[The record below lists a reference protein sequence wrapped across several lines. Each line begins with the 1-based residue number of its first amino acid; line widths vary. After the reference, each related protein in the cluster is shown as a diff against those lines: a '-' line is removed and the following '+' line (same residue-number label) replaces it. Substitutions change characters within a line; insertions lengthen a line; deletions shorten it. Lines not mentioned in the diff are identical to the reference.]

1 MKQFLKR
8 LTALLLPAALCAAL
22 LSGCAKDGEG
32 MALSVCTGAA
42 PESLDP
48 IYAED
53 VGGQTVLAHLY
64 ENLMRVTADSTGKTS
79 VLPGVAKSVDQD
91 EETKEGSI
99 TVTYTFRLRS
109 NARWSD
115 GQPVTAGDF
124 VYAWQRLANPATG
137 SRYAD
142 LLSVV
147 KGYQEARAT
156 KDMSLLQV
164 TAKNDS
170 TLVVVLN
177 GRYDWFLKE
186 VCTSPAAMPLRQDV
200 VQKLK
205 ASSGGKSWWEG
216 DPTQLVTNGPYT
228 VAALEEG
235 RLLRLEA
242 NDRYYADQPGPQSL
256 TFHFAGSA
264 EEAWSLY
271 ESKTVDAVWPLPDAR
286 LTELAANPEWTPLP
300 ELATYAALFNCTS
313 DLFSDPA
320 LREAMSLA
328 IDRNALAQAA
338 GAAALPAEGVVPPGV
353 PENEEGDFR
362 ALSTPLLDN
371 DPERYEE
378 RCRQAR
384 ALLEEAGYNSGAD
397 LGELEF
403 LYLKNDVNDAVVQ
416 LLCRQWQEV
425 LGVQAAPKGLTER
438 GLMAALRSGEY
449 TLAGRTLTASANDAE
464 CFLMSWTS
472 ESRENLVRYESSAYD
487 TLMKIVAGA
496 ADGTARMGCLHD
508 SEALLLMNHAMA
520 PLYTKGTDW
529 ELRETLAGAFRDP
542 RGWFSFAG
550 VVSRPV

>member
-1 MKQFLKR
+1 MKQLIKR
-8 LTALLLPAALCAAL
+8 LAALLLPAALCASL
-22 LSGCAKDGEG
+22 LAGCARDGDG
-32 MALSVCTGAA
+32 MALSVCTGEA
-42 PESLDP
+42 PGSLDP

-53 VGGQTVLAHLY
+53 AGEQTILAHLY

-79 VLPGVAKSVDQD
+79 VIGGMAKSVDQE
-91 EETKEGSI
+91 EETKDGAV

-109 NARWSD
+109 ARWSD

-147 KGYQEARAT
+147 KGYQEARAA

-170 TLVVVLN
+170 TLVVTLN

-200 VQKLK
+200 VQRLK
-205 ASSGGKSWWEG
+205 AASGDKSWWEG

-235 RLLRLEA
+235 RLLQLKA
-242 NDRYYADQPGPQSL
+242 NDRYYASLPGPQGVD
-256 TFHFAGSA
+256 FHFAASA

-271 ESKTVDAVWPLPDAR
+271 EARAVDAVWPMPDAR
-286 LTELAANPEWTPLP
+286 LTELAEDPEWTPLP
-300 ELATYAALFNCTS
+300 ELSTYAALFNCAS

-320 LREAMSLA
+320 LREALSLA
-328 IDRNALAQAA
+328 IDRQALAQAA
-338 GAAALPAEGVVPPGV
+338 GAAARAAEGVVPPGV

-362 ALSTPLLDN
+362 TLSAALLDN
-371 DPERYEE
+371 SPESYED
-378 RCRQAR
+378 RCVQAR
-384 ALLEEAGYNSGAD
+384 ARLEEAGYNSGAD

-403 LYLKNDVNDAVVQ
+403 LYLKSSVNDAVAQ
-416 LLCRQWQEV
+416 ALCQQWQDV
-425 LGVQAAPKGLTER
+425 LAVQAVPRGLTER
-438 GLMAALRSGEY
+438 GLMSALRNGEY
-449 TLAGRTLTASANDAE
+449 TLAGLALTASANDAE
-464 CFLMSWTS
+464 CFLMSWTA

-508 SEALLLMNHAMA
+508 AEALLLMNHAMA
-520 PLYTKGTDW
+520 PLYTKGTAW

-550 VVSRPV
+550 VVSRTA

>member
-1 MKQFLKR
+1 MKQFIKR
-8 LTALLLPAALCAAL
+8 LTALLLPGALCLSL

-53 VGGQTVLAHLY
+53 VEGQTVLAHLY
-64 ENLMRVTADSTGKTS
+64 ENLMRVTADSAGKTS
-79 VLPGVAKSVDQD
+79 VLPGMAKSVDQE
-91 EETKEGSI
+91 EETKDGAI

-109 NARWSD
+109 ARWSD

-147 KGYQEARAT
+147 KGYQEARAAR
-156 KDMSLLQV
+156 DMSLLQV

-170 TLVVVLN
+170 TLVVVLD

-205 ASSGGKSWWEG
+205 AASGDKSWWES

-235 RLLRLEA
+235 RSLRLEA
-242 NDRYYADQPGPQSL
+242 NSRYYAAQPGPQSV

-271 ESKTVDAVWPLPDAR
+271 ESKTVDAVWPLPDTR
-286 LTELAANPEWTPLP
+286 LTELAADPEWAPLP
-300 ELATYAALFNCTS
+300 ELATYTALFNCAS
-313 DLFSDPA
+313 DTFSDPA

-353 PENEEGDFR
+353 PENEEGNFR
-362 ALSTPLLDN
+362 ALSTPLLNNAPD
-371 DPERYEE
+371 DYEN
-378 RCRQAR
+378 RCLQAR
-384 ALLEEAGYNSGAD
+384 ALLEEAGYNSGRD
-397 LGELEF
+397 LGELDF
-403 LYLKNDVNDAVVQ
+403 LYLKDDVNDAVAQ
-416 LLCRQWQEV
+416 LLCQQWLEV
-425 LGVQAAPKGLTER
+425 LGVQVVPKGLTER
-438 GLMAALRSGEY
+438 GLMSALRNGEY

-464 CFLMSWTS
+464 CFLMSWTT

-508 SEALLLMNHAMA
+508 AEALLLMNHAMA
-520 PLYTKGTDW
+520 PLYTKGTAW
-529 ELRETLAGAFRDP
+529 ELRETLTGAFRDP

-550 VVSRPV
+550 VVARTA

>member
-1 MKQFLKR
+1 MKQFVKR
-8 LTALLLPAALCAAL
+8 LAALALSGLLCTAL

-32 MALSVCTGAA
+32 MALAVCVGSA

-53 VGGQTVLAHLY
+53 TEGQTVLAHLY
-64 ENLMRVTADSTGKTS
+64 ENLMRVTVDSTGKTS
-79 VLPGVAKSVDQD
+79 VLPGMAKSVDQE
-91 EETKEGSI
+91 EETKEGAI

-109 NARWSD
+109 ARWSD

-147 KGYQEARAT
+147 KGYQEARAA

-170 TLVVVLN
+170 TLVVTLN

-205 ASSGGKSWWEG
+205 AASGDKSWWEG

-228 VAALEEG
+228 VASLEEG
-235 RLLRLEA
+235 RLLQLTA
-242 NDRYYADQPGPQSL
+242 NDRYYAAQPGPQSV
-256 TFHFAGSA
+256 TFHFAGSP

-286 LTELAANPEWTPLP
+286 LTELAADPEWSPLP
-300 ELATYAALFNCTS
+300 ELATYAALFNCASET
-313 DLFSDPA
+313 FGDPA
-320 LREAMSLA
+320 LREAMTLA

-362 ALSTPLLDN
+362 ALSAPLLDN
-371 DPERYEE
+371 GPEGYEA
-378 RCRQAR
+378 RCQQAR
-384 ALLEEAGYNSGAD
+384 DLLAEAGYNSGAD

-403 LYLKNDVNDAVVQ
+403 LYLKNDVNDAVAQ
-416 LLCRQWQEV
+416 LLCQQWLEV
-425 LGVQAAPKGLTER
+425 LGVQAVPKGLTER
-438 GLMAALRSGEY
+438 GLMSALRNGEY
-449 TLAGRTLTASANDAE
+449 DLAGRTLTASANDAE
-464 CFLMSWTS
+464 CFLMSWTT

-508 SEALLLMNHAMA
+508 AEALLLMNSAFA

-529 ELRETLAGAFRDP
+529 ELRETFTGAFRDP
-542 RGWFSFAG
+542 RGWFSFAN
-550 VVSRPV
+550 VVTRTA

>member
-1 MKQFLKR
+1 MKHFTKR
-8 LTALLLPAALCAAL
+8 LAALLLSAALCAVPL
-22 LSGCAKDGEG
+22 TGCAKDGEG
-32 MALSVCTGAA
+32 LALSVCVGSA

-53 VGGQTVLAHLY
+53 VGGQTVLSHLY

-79 VLPGVAKSVDQD
+79 VLPGMAKSVDQE
-91 EETKEGSI
+91 EETKDGAV

-109 NARWSD
+109 ARWSD
-115 GQPVTAGDF
+115 GQSVTAGDF

-147 KGYQEARAT
+147 KGYQEARAA

-177 GRYDWFLKE
+177 GHYDWFLKE
-186 VCTSPAAMPLRQDV
+186 VCTSPATMPLRQDV
-200 VQKLK
+200 VQRLK
-205 ASSGGKSWWEG
+205 ASSGDQSWWEG

-235 RLLRLEA
+235 RSLQLAA
-242 NDRYYADQPGPQSL
+242 NSRYYAAQPGPQSVA
-256 TFHFAGSA
+256 FHFAGSA

-271 ESKTVDAVWPLPDAR
+271 EAKTVDAVWPLPDAR
-286 LTELAANPEWTPLP
+286 LTELAEDPEWAPLP
-300 ELATYAALFNCTS
+300 ELATYAALFNCAS

-320 LREAMSLA
+320 IREAMSLA
-328 IDRNALAQAA
+328 IDRSALAQAA
-338 GAAALPAEGVVPPGV
+338 GGLPAEGVVPPGV

-362 ALSTPLLDN
+362 SLSSPLLDN
-371 DPERYEE
+371 SPESYAD
-378 RCRQAR
+378 RCVQAR
-384 ALLEEAGYNSGAD
+384 SLLEQAGYNSGAD
-397 LGELEF
+397 LGEQEF
-403 LYLKNDVNDAVVQ
+403 LYLKSDVNDAVAQ
-416 LLCRQWQEV
+416 LLCQQWQEV
-425 LGVQAAPKGLTER
+425 LGVQVTPKGLTER
-438 GLMAALRSGEY
+438 GLMSALRNGEY
-449 TLAGRTLTASANDAE
+449 TLAGRSLTASANDAE
-464 CFLMSWTS
+464 CFLRSWTS
-472 ESRENLVRYESSAYD
+472 ESRENLVAYQSTAYD

-508 SEALLLMNHAMA
+508 SEALLLMNHALA
-520 PLYTKGTDW
+520 PLYTKVTAW
-529 ELRETLAGAFRDP
+529 ELRETLTGAFRDP

-550 VVSRPV
+550 VVNRPV

>member
-1 MKQFLKR
+1 M
-8 LTALLLPAALCAAL
+8 
-22 LSGCAKDGEG
+22 
-32 MALSVCTGAA
+32 
-42 PESLDP
+42 
-48 IYAED
+48 
-53 VGGQTVLAHLY
+53 
-64 ENLMRVTADSTGKTS
+64 
-79 VLPGVAKSVDQD
+79 
-91 EETKEGSI
+91 
-99 TVTYTFRLRS
+99 
-109 NARWSD
+109 
-115 GQPVTAGDF
+115 
-124 VYAWQRLANPATG
+124 
-137 SRYAD
+137 
-142 LLSVV
+142 V
-147 KGYQEARAT
+147 KGYQEARAA

-205 ASSGGKSWWEG
+205 AASAGKSWWEG
-216 DPTQLVTNGPYT
+216 DPVQLVTNGPYT

-242 NDRYYADQPGPQSL
+242 NSRYYAAQPGPQSID
-256 TFHFAGSA
+256 FHFAGSA

-286 LTELAANPEWTPLP
+286 LEELAADPEWTPLP
-300 ELATYAALFNCTS
+300 ELTTYAALFNCAS
-313 DLFSDPA
+313 DLFSDPT

-328 IDRNALAQAA
+328 IDRSALAQAA
-338 GAAALPAEGVVPPGV
+338 GGLPAEGVVPPGV

-362 ALSTPLLDN
+362 SLSSPLLDN
-371 DPERYEE
+371 SPEGYEE
-378 RCRQAR
+378 RCRSAR

-403 LYLKNDVNDAVVQ
+403 LYLKNDVNDAVAQ

-425 LGVQAAPKGLTER
+425 LGVTVVPEGLTEQK
-438 GLMAALRSGEY
+438 LASALRNGEY
-449 TLAGRTLTASANDAE
+449 TLAGRSLSASANDAE

-472 ESRENLVRYESSAYD
+472 ESPENLIRYENTAYD
-487 TLMKIVAGA
+487 TLMAIVAGA

-508 SEALLLMNHAMA
+508 SEALLLMNFACA
-520 PLYTKGTDW
+520 PLYTRGTAW
-529 ELRETLAGAFRDP
+529 ELRETFTGAFRDP

>member
-1 MKQFLKR
+1 MKQLIKR
-8 LTALLLPAALCAAL
+8 LAALLLPGALCLSL

-32 MALSVCTGAA
+32 LALSVCTGAA

-53 VGGQTVLAHLY
+53 VGGQTILAHLY

-79 VLPGVAKSVDQD
+79 VLPGMAKSVDQE
-91 EETKEGSI
+91 EETKEGAI

-109 NARWSD
+109 ARWSD

-164 TAKNDS
+164 TAKNDN

-205 ASSGGKSWWEG
+205 AASGDKSWWEG

-228 VAALEEG
+228 VASLEEG
-235 RLLRLEA
+235 RSLQLAA
-242 NDRYYADQPGPQSL
+242 NDRYYAAQPGPQSL
-256 TFHFAGSA
+256 SFHFAGSP

-271 ESKTVDAVWPLPDAR
+271 ESKTVDAVWPLPDVR
-286 LTELAANPEWTPLP
+286 LTELAADPEWTPLP
-300 ELATYAALFNCTS
+300 ELATYTALFNCAAEP
-313 DLFSDPA
+313 FSDPT

-362 ALSTPLLDN
+362 SLSTPLLDN
-371 DPERYEE
+371 APESYEE
-378 RCRQAR
+378 RCQQAR
-384 ALLEEAGYNSGAD
+384 TLLDEAGYNSGAD

-403 LYLKNDVNDAVVQ
+403 LYLKNDVNDAVAQ
-416 LLCRQWQEV
+416 LLCQQWQEV
-425 LGVQAAPKGLTER
+425 LGVQATPKGLTER
-438 GLMAALRSGEY
+438 NLMSALRGGEY

-472 ESRENLVRYESSAYD
+472 ESRENLVRYESTAYD

-508 SEALLLMNHAMA
+508 SEALLLMNHALA

-529 ELRETLAGAFRDP
+529 ELRETFTGAFRDP
-542 RGWFSFAG
+542 RGWFSFAS

>member
-1 MKQFLKR
+1 MKQFIKR

-22 LSGCAKDGEG
+22 LAGCAKDGEG
-32 MALSVCTGAA
+32 MSLSVCAGSA
-42 PESLDP
+42 PDSLDP

-53 VGGQTVLAHLY
+53 VGGQTILAHLY

-79 VLPGVAKSVDQD
+79 VLPGMAKSVDQE
-91 EETKEGSI
+91 EETKDGAI

-109 NARWSD
+109 ARWSD
-115 GQPVTAGDF
+115 GQSVTAGDF
-124 VYAWQRLANPATG
+124 VYAWQRLANPAIG

-164 TAKNDS
+164 TAKNDN
-170 TLVVVLN
+170 TLVVVLD
-177 GRYDWFLKE
+177 GHYDWFLKE
-186 VCTSPAAMPLRQDV
+186 VCTSPATMPLRQDV

-205 ASSGGKSWWEG
+205 AASGDKSWWEG
-216 DPTQLVTNGPYT
+216 DPAQLVTNGPYT
-228 VAALEEG
+228 VTGQEEG
-235 RLLRLEA
+235 RLLRLES
-242 NDRYYADQPGPQSL
+242 NSRYYAAQPGPQSI

-271 ESKTVDAVWPLPDAR
+271 ESKTVDAVWPLPDVR
-286 LTELAANPEWTPLP
+286 LNELAADPEWSPLP

-313 DLFSDPA
+313 ELFSDPA
-320 LREAMSLA
+320 LREALSLA
-328 IDRNALAQAA
+328 IDRNALAQVA
-338 GAAALPAEGVVPPGV
+338 GAAALPAAGMVPPGV

-362 ALSTPLLDN
+362 ALSAVLLDN
-371 DPERYEE
+371 APESYEE

-403 LYLKNDVNDAVVQ
+403 LYLENGVNSAVAQ
-416 LLCRQWQEV
+416 ALCQQWQEV
-425 LGVQAAPKGLTER
+425 LGVRVVPKGLTER
-438 GLMAALRSGEY
+438 GLMSALRAGEY
-449 TLAGRTLTASANDAE
+449 DLAGRILTASANDAE

-472 ESRENLVRYESSAYD
+472 GNRENLVNYESSAYD
-487 TLMKIVAGA
+487 TLMKIIASA

-508 SEALLLMNHAMA
+508 AEALLLMNHAMA
-520 PLYTKGTDW
+520 PLYTRGTAW

-542 RGWFSFAG
+542 RGWFSFSN
-550 VVSRPV
+550 VVTRQA

>member
-1 MKQFLKR
+1 MKQSLKR
-8 LTALLLPAALCAAL
+8 LTALLLPGLLCVSL
-22 LSGCAKDGEG
+22 LAGCAKDSDG
-32 MALSVCTGAA
+32 MALSACVGSA
-42 PESLDP
+42 PGSLDP

-53 VGGQTVLAHLY
+53 ISGQTVLAHLY
-64 ENLMRVTADSTGKTS
+64 ENLMRVTVDSAGKTS
-79 VLPGVAKSVDQD
+79 VINGMAKSVDQ
-91 EETKEGSI
+91 EEEAKDGAI

-109 NARWSD
+109 ARWSD
-115 GQPVTAGDF
+115 GQSVTAGDF

-147 KGYQEARAT
+147 KGYQEARAA

-177 GRYDWFLKE
+177 GHYDWFLQE

-205 ASSGGKSWWEG
+205 AASGGKSWWQG

-228 VAALEEG
+228 VAASEDG
-235 RLLRLEA
+235 VLRLEA
-242 NDRYYADQPGPQSL
+242 NSRYYAAQPGPRSID
-256 TFHFAGSA
+256 FHYAASA

-271 ESKTVDAVWPLPDAR
+271 ESKTVDAVWPLPDQR

-300 ELATYAALFNCTS
+300 EPATYAALFNCAAEP
-313 DLFSDPA
+313 FSDST

-328 IDRNALAQAA
+328 IDRSALARAA

-362 ALSTPLLDN
+362 TLSAPLLDN
-371 DPERYEE
+371 DPEGYED
-378 RCRQAR
+378 RCLQAR
-384 ALLEEAGYNSGAD
+384 TLLEEAGYNSGAD

-403 LYLKNDVNDAVVQ
+403 LYLKNDVNDAVAQ
-416 LLCRQWQEV
+416 LLCQQWQEA
-425 LGVQAAPKGLTER
+425 LGVQAVPKGLTER
-438 GLMAALRSGEY
+438 GLMSALRSGEY

-464 CFLMSWTS
+464 CFLMSWTTD
-472 ESRENLVRYESSAYD
+472 SRENLIRYESTAYD

-496 ADGTARMGCLHD
+496 AGGTARMGCLHD
-508 SEALLLMNHAMA
+508 AEALLLMNHAMA
-520 PLYTKGTDW
+520 PLYTKGTAW
-529 ELRETLAGAFRDP
+529 ELRESLTGAFRDP

-550 VVSRPV
+550 VVSRAT

>member
-1 MKQFLKR
+1 MKQFTKR
-8 LTALLLPAALCAAL
+8 LAAAL
-22 LSGCAKDGEG
+22 LSAALLSAVLAGCAKDSEG
-32 MALSVCTGAA
+32 LALSVCVGPA
-42 PESLDP
+42 PDSLDP

-53 VGGQTVLAHLY
+53 AGGQTVLAHLY

-79 VLPGVAKSVDQD
+79 VLPGMAKSVEQE
-91 EETKEGSI
+91 EETKDGAV

-109 NARWSD
+109 ARWSD
-115 GQPVTAGDF
+115 GQSVTAGDF

-147 KGYQEARAT
+147 KGYQEARAS

-164 TAKNDS
+164 TAKNDN

-177 GRYDWFLKE
+177 GHYDWFLKE
-186 VCTSPAAMPLRQDV
+186 VCTSPATMPLRQDV
-200 VQKLK
+200 VQRLK
-205 ASSGGKSWWEG
+205 AASGDKSWWEG

-235 RLLRLEA
+235 RSLQLTA
-242 NDRYYADQPGPQSL
+242 NSRYYAAQPGPRSID
-256 TFHFAGSA
+256 FHFAGSA

-271 ESKTVDAVWPLPDAR
+271 ESKTVDAVWPLPDAH
-286 LTELAANPEWTPLP
+286 LTELAADPAWTPLP
-300 ELATYAALFNCTS
+300 ELATYAVLFNCAS

-328 IDRNALAQAA
+328 VDRHALAQAA
-338 GAAALPAEGVVPPGV
+338 GGLPAEGVVPPGV

-362 ALSTPLLDN
+362 TLSSPLLDN
-371 DPERYEE
+371 SPEGYEE

-384 ALLEEAGYNSGAD
+384 TLLEEAGYNSGAD
-397 LGELEF
+397 LGEQEF
-403 LYLKNDVNDAVVQ
+403 LYLKSDVNDAAAQ
-416 LLCRQWQEV
+416 LLCQQWQEV
-425 LGVQAAPKGLTER
+425 LGVQVVPKGLTER
-438 GLMAALRSGEY
+438 ALMSALRSGEY
-449 TLAGRTLTASANDAE
+449 TLAGRSLTASANDAE

-472 ESRENLVRYESSAYD
+472 ESRENLVGYESTAYD

-508 SEALLLMNHAMA
+508 AEALLLMDFACA
-520 PLYTKGTDW
+520 PLYTKVTAW
-529 ELRETLAGAFRDP
+529 ELRETLTGAFRDP
-542 RGWFSFAG
+542 RGWFGFSG
-550 VVSRPV
+550 VVNRTA

>member
-1 MKQFLKR
+1 MKQLVKR
-8 LTALLLPAALCAAL
+8 LTALLLSSALCAAL

-32 MALSVCTGAA
+32 MSLSVCAGGA
-42 PESLDP
+42 PDSLDP

-53 VGGQTVLAHLY
+53 IGGQTVLAHLY

-79 VLPGVAKSVDQD
+79 VLPGIAKSVDQD
-91 EETKEGSI
+91 EETKDGSI
-99 TVTYTFRLRS
+99 AVTYTFRLRS
-109 NARWSD
+109 ARWSD

-147 KGYQEARAT
+147 KGYQEARAS

-170 TLVVVLN
+170 TLVVVLD
-177 GRYDWFLKE
+177 GHYDWFLKE
-186 VCTSPAAMPLRQDV
+186 VCTSPATMPLRQDV

-205 ASSGGKSWWEG
+205 AASGNQSWWEA
-216 DPTQLVTNGPYT
+216 DPTRLVTNGPYT
-228 VAALEEG
+228 LAAQEEG

-242 NDRYYADQPGPQSL
+242 NSRYYADNPGPQSI

-286 LTELAANPEWTPLP
+286 LTELAANPEWTALP
-300 ELATYAALFNCTS
+300 QLATYAVLFNCAS
-313 DLFSDPA
+313 DLFSDSV

-328 IDRNALAQAA
+328 IDRNALAEAA

-362 ALSTPLLDN
+362 TLSSPLLDN
-371 DPERYEE
+371 RPEDYEE
-378 RCRQAR
+378 RCQQAR
-384 ALLEEAGYNSGAD
+384 ALLEEAGYTSGAD

-403 LYLKNDVNDAVVQ
+403 LYLETDVNDAVAQV
-416 LLCRQWQEV
+416 LCQQWREV
-425 LGVQAAPKGLTER
+425 LGVQVAPKGLTER
-438 GLMAALRSGEY
+438 GLMSALRSGEY
-449 TLAGRTLTASANDAE
+449 ALAGRSLTASANDAE
-464 CFLMSWTS
+464 CFLTSWTS
-472 ESRENLVRYESSAYD
+472 GNTENLICYESSAYD
-487 TLMKIVAGA
+487 TLMKIIASA

-508 SEALLLMNHAMA
+508 AEALLLMDFACA
-520 PLYTKGTDW
+520 PLYTKGTAW
-529 ELRETLAGAFRDP
+529 ELRETLTGAFRDP
-542 RGWFSFAG
+542 RGWFSFTG
-550 VVSRPV
+550 VVGRTA